1 VQRKSSL
8 TKWVGNNQRDLRAT
22 QPPKPMTSLTA
33 VLRSKAVS
41 GIVVPRIGSLG
52 IVSLITSALVVAPI
66 GAVVWNIFLP
76 SEATW
81 EHLISTVLPDY
92 IANTFLLL
100 VLVAAGVLSCGA
112 LSAWLVTAYD
122 FPGRRTLEWAL
133 VLPMAIP
140 AYVMAYAYT
149 DWLQISGP
157 VQSLLREFT
166 GWRVREYWFPEIRS
180 LPGAATMLSFAL
192 YPYVYLLARSA
203 FLEQSRSS
211 YEAAQLAGY
220 GIWGRFWHVSLPLA
234 RTGIVAG
241 VALALM
247 ETLADFGTVSYFAVN
262 TFTAG
267 IYRAWLSLG
276 DSVAAGQLATCLL
289 IFVFAM
295 LALER
300 MHRGGARYTS
310 NRTPIAP
317 QTLRGVKG
325 LGAFALCAAPIIF
338 GFVIPAAILLRLTLT
353 DPEVQFGTRISGL
366 ITNTFILAGIAAMVA
381 VIVAMLL
388 AYAARTVKSPMVQTA
403 NRLAVLGYAL
413 PGAVIAVGILLPLG
427 KLDNALIAWV
437 SQQFGVRTG
446 LILTGSIT
454 ALIYAYL
461 VRFLAVAFQTVEAGL
476 TRVTPSMDDAA
487 RSLGLSPGR
496 TLVRVHLPI
505 MRSSVATAALLV
517 FVDVLK
523 ELPATFAMR
532 PFNFVTLAVEAYNL
546 AKDERIAEAALPEL
560 LIVAIA
566 LLPLVLLSRQIANSS
581 QRRRNDAV
589 RT

>member
-1 VQRKSSL
+1 
-8 TKWVGNNQRDLRAT
+8 
-22 QPPKPMTSLTA
+22 MTMIA
-33 VLRSKAVS
+33 AALRSKAIS
-41 GIVVPRIGSLG
+41 DITVPRIGALG
-52 IVSLITSALVVAPI
+52 VVSLITAALVVAPI
-66 GAVVWNIFLP
+66 AAVVWNIFLP

-81 EHLISTVLPDY
+81 EHLISTVLPEY

-100 VLVAAGVLSCGA
+100 VLVAAGVVCCGV
-112 LSAWLVTAYD
+112 LSAWLVTAYE
-122 FPGRRTLEWAL
+122 FPGRRVLEWAL

-149 DWLQISGP
+149 DWLQTSGP
-157 VQSLLREFT
+157 VQSILREFT

-180 LPGAATMLSFAL
+180 LPGAATMLSLAL
-192 YPYVYLLARSA
+192 YPYVYLLTRGA

-220 GIWGRFWHVSLPLA
+220 GAWGRFWHVSLPLA

-289 IFVFAM
+289 VFVLAM

-300 MHRGGARYTS
+300 MHRGDARYTS
-310 NRTPIAP
+310 NRTPITP
-317 QTLRGVKG
+317 QRLGGAKAM
-325 LGAFALCAAPIIF
+325 GAFALCAIPIAF
-338 GFVIPAAILLRLTLT
+338 GFVVPAAILLELALT
-353 DPEVQFGTRISGL
+353 DPQVQFGARITGL
-366 ITNTFILAGIAAMVA
+366 ISNTFILAGIAAIAA
-381 VIVAMLL
+381 VVVAMLL
-388 AYAARTVKSPMVQTA
+388 AYAARTVKSPLVQAA

-427 KLDNALIAWV
+427 KLDNALIAWIY
-437 SQQFGVRTG
+437 QQFGVRTG
-446 LILTGSIT
+446 LILTGSVT

-461 VRFLAVAFQTVEAGL
+461 VRFLAVAFQTAEAGL

-496 TLVRVHLPI
+496 TLVRVHMPI
-505 MRSSVATAALLV
+505 MRSSIATAALLV
-517 FVDVLK
+517 FVDVMK

-532 PFNFVTLAVEAYNL
+532 PFNFDTLAVEAYNL
-546 AKDERIAEAALPEL
+546 AKDERIAEAALPAL
-560 LIVAIA
+560 LMVAIA
-566 LLPLVLLSRQIANSS
+566 LLPLILLSRQIANSS
-581 QRRRNDAV
+581 QRNDVARSQDSAV
-589 RT
+589 